1 MPYSVK
7 EKKLYANLVKEYG
20 EKKAQQVYHAML
32 NSGKYDKIF
41 SKRSLLKR
49 KAKESLK
56 GW

>member
-20 EKKAQQVYHAML
+20 EKKAKQIYHAML

-41 SKRSLLKR
+41 SKRSLLEREAR
-49 KAKESLK
+49 KAVKN
-56 GW
+56 W

>member
-7 EKKLYANLVKEYG
+7 EKKLYSNLVKEYG
-20 EKKAQQVYHAML
+20 DKKAQQVYHAML

-49 KAKESLK
+49 KAKEAIK